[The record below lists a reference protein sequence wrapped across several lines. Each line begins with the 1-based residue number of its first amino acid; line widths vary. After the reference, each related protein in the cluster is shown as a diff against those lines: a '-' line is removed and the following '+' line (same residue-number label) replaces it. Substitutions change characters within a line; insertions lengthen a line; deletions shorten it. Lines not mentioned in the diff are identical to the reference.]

1 MQKKGDSPRWQA
13 SRQLPIRGI
22 DPANVPERYR
32 AIITRNPFAEHFDL
46 EVVALER
53 GHVTLRFPFRAE
65 LTQYQGALQGG
76 IVVAYADA
84 SLAFAVASVVAEGR
98 DFVTT
103 ELTVQ
108 YVRPLTAGTATA
120 TAVIEHA
127 GRTLVRGRAKVENE
141 SGQLIALC
149 MSTFMVVDPRGP
161 R

>member
-1 MQKKGDSPRWQA
+1 M
-13 SRQLPIRGI
+13 
-22 DPANVPERYR
+22 
-32 AIITRNPFAEHFDL
+32 TRNPFADFFDL

-53 GHVTLRFPFRAE
+53 GRATLRFPFKPD

-84 SLAFAVASVVAEGR
+84 SLAFAVASIVPEGR

-108 YVRPLTAGTATA
+108 YIRPLTSGAATA
-120 TAVIEHA
+120 NAFIEHA
-127 GRTLVRGRAKVENE
+127 GRTLVRGRATVEDE
-141 SGQLIALC
+141 DGKTIALC
-149 MSTFMVVDPRGP
+149 MSTFMVVDPRAP